1 MAEHAPEKA
10 DLAARM
16 RGVIDRTIQR
26 NIKGVQYF
34 ASAAPAVGLTPKDVI
49 HQRGT
54 LKLYHYRPQSD
65 ELYRVPVLIVMA
77 TTNRAYV
84 LDIQPGGSFV
94 EFMLKRGFDVFCID
108 WDAPRPEEK
117 RLRLENYTQDFIPDC
132 VRRVEEATGESEVTI
147 VGYCMG
153 GVLSAIYAATH
164 GDGPIKNLVC
174 FTTPINWHEMGLF
187 RAWSEKQHFDV
198 DRLVDLVGNVP
209 PDLLLTAFD
218 LLRPS
223 GRAANA
229 LSLWDNLWNDAY
241 VENYRKF
248 DRWAND
254 MLPLAGDY
262 FRQTIKDLMWG
273 NKLYKGELVV
283 GGRSANLKNIKVPLF
298 HAIAE
303 HDHIVPRAA
312 SEPLIRLAGSA
323 DKTELV
329 LKGGHISLVAGANA
343 IKRLWP
349 QLDVWLAER
358 SV

>member
-1 MAEHAPEKA
+1 MAQQAEAGP

-16 RGVIDRTIQR
+16 RGVVERAIQR
-26 NIKGVQYF
+26 NIKGVEYF

-54 LKLYHYRPQSD
+54 LKLYHYRPQAD

-94 EFMLKRGFDVFCID
+94 EFLLKKGFDVFCMD

-117 RLRLENYTQDFIPDC
+117 KLRLEDYTQDFIPDC
-132 VRRVEEATGESEVTI
+132 IRRVAESTGESDVTI

-153 GVLSAIYAATH
+153 GVLSTIYAATH
-164 GDGPIKNLVC
+164 ADGPLKNLVC
-174 FTTPINWHEMGLF
+174 FTTPINWREMGLF
-187 RAWSEKQHFDV
+187 SVWSEKKHFDV
-198 DRLVDLVGNVP
+198 DRLVDLVGNIP

-229 LSLWDNLWNDAY
+229 VNLWDNMWNDAY
-241 VENYRKF
+241 VDNYRKF

-254 MLPLAGDY
+254 MLPLAGEY
-262 FRQTIKDLMWG
+262 FRQTTKDLMWG
-273 NKLYKGELVV
+273 NKLYTGELKV
-283 GGRSANLKNIKVPLF
+283 GGRSADLKNIKAPLF

-312 SEPLIRLAGSA
+312 SEPLIRLAGST

-343 IKRLWP
+343 VKRLWP
-349 QLDVWLAER
+349 QLDQWLAER